1 MKFYTL
7 FSMVKIIS
15 KISDMRVKISLQH
28 SRFWCGHATLLPTN
42 GDFDSTYPSPVHATL
57 GRAGA
62 LDIWHSC
69 SKFQHRSEKGLSV
82 GLREKDVS

>member
-15 KISDMRVKISLQH
+15 KISDMCVKISLQH

-57 GRAGA
+57 GRGST
-62 LDIWHSC
+62 WHMTLVLQISAP
-69 SKFQHRSEKGLSV
+69 KRKGF
-82 GLREKDVS
+82 ECWP